1 MLRAIIV
8 DDEQRGINSIK
19 LLVEKYVSDVKIVAS
34 TTDPQ
39 EAIGLIEDYKP
50 EIVFL
55 DINMPHLNGFEVLN
69 HLAFRDFHLIFTT
82 AHEEYALQALKKSAL
97 DYLLKPIDVDDLLIA
112 VDKAKHRSSQKQKLP
127 DLEKILTDMQT
138 DNTNRISV
146 STKEGVENL
155 HTDDIIRAEASS
167 NYAYI
172 YTVRGEKLLVAKTLK
187 ELETVLT
194 ESRNFMRIHQSHI
207 INLKHTQ
214 RFIKEGHGIILMSDN
229 FKVPV
234 SKHKKDDFLHW
245 LGIH

>member
-8 DDEQRGINSIK
+8 DDEQRGINSIR
-19 LLVEKYVSDVKIVAS
+19 LLVEKFVSDVKIVAS

-39 EAIGLIEDYKP
+39 AAIGLIEDYKP

-69 HLAFRDFHLIFTT
+69 RLSFHDFHLIFTT

-97 DYLLKPIDVDDLLIA
+97 DYLLKPIDVDDLLAA
-112 VDKAKHRSSQKQKLP
+112 VDKAKSRSDQKHKLP
-127 DLEKILTDMQT
+127 DFEKILSEMQS
-138 DNTNRISV
+138 DSTNRISV

-172 YTVRGEKLLVAKTLK
+172 YTVRGEKLLIAKTLK

-194 ESRNFMRIHQSHI
+194 ESKNFMRIHQSHI